1 MMKKKKY
8 NFEIVFKKLEEAKE
22 EQKLIDN
29 SDFLINKEIHEH
41 IRELKEFYDESQE
54 ELETYTRS

>member
-8 NFEIVFKKLEEAKE
+8 NFEIVFKKLEEARE

-29 SDFLINKEIHEH
+29 SDFLINKEIQEH
-41 IRELKEFYDESQE
+41 IRELKEFYDESQK